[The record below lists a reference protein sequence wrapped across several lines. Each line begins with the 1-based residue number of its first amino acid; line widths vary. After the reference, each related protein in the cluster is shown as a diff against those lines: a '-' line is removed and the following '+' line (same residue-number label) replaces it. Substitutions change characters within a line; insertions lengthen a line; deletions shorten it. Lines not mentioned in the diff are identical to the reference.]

1 MDPRQLGLIASRL
14 QYFQAVVTYGS
25 IRRASQF
32 LNVAPS
38 AISRSIRQMEE
49 ELGAP
54 LFDRIRQRL
63 KLTSAGETLAY
74 HARSSHRELAR
85 ACSFIEDLQGLRR
98 GRISI
103 VGVESAMR
111 GMLPRA
117 LSAFWQRH
125 PNVTVELRTAGSR
138 EAADAV
144 GNGDCDLA
152 IVFDTRVPASARRLA
167 SADVRLG
174 ALVKPD
180 HAAAGLPGVRL
191 RDFVDQRIMMAD
203 SSLSLGKWIEDAT
216 LQSGVV
222 LQVRAVANSINELI
236 DFTVNGDGVTFQ
248 TRVGVERELER
259 GDLVFVPLLDRSLK
273 PRKLTLIAAG
283 HGQLPE
289 APASLAVMLTEA
301 VSALDEKIGATD
313 A

>member
-1 MDPRQLGLIASRL
+1 
-14 QYFQAVVTYGS
+14 
-25 IRRASQF
+25 
-32 LNVAPS
+32 
-38 AISRSIRQMEE
+38 
-49 ELGAP
+49 
-54 LFDRIRQRL
+54 
-63 KLTSAGETLAY
+63 
-74 HARSSHRELAR
+74 
-85 ACSFIEDLQGLRR
+85 
-98 GRISI
+98 
-103 VGVESAMR
+103 
-111 GMLPRA
+111 
-117 LSAFWQRH
+117 
-125 PNVTVELRTAGSR
+125 
-138 EAADAV
+138 
-144 GNGDCDLA
+144 
-152 IVFDTRVPASARRLA
+152 LA

-180 HAAAGLPGVRL
+180 HVAAKQPGVRL
-191 RDFVDQRIMMAD
+191 RDFADQRIMMAD
-203 SSLSLGKWIEDAT
+203 SSLSLGKWIEDAA
-216 LQSGVV
+216 LQSGVE

-289 APASLAVMLTEA
+289 APAALAVMLTQA

>member
-1 MDPRQLGLIASRL
+1 MDPRKLGLIASRL
-14 QYFQAVVTYGS
+14 QYFQAVVSYGS

-49 ELGAP
+49 ELGAL
-54 LFDRIRQRL
+54 LFERIRQRL
-63 KLTSAGETLAY
+63 RLTSAGETLAY
-74 HARSSHRELAR
+74 HARTSHRELSR
-85 ACSFIEDLQGLRR
+85 ACAFIEDLQGLRR

-103 VGVESAMR
+103 VAVESAMR

-125 PNVTVELRTAGSR
+125 PNVSVELRTAGSR

-144 GNGDCDLA
+144 ANGDCDLA
-152 IVFDTRVPASARRLA
+152 LIFDTRVPRSTRRLA
-167 SADVRLG
+167 SADVGLG
-174 ALVKPD
+174 ALVRPD
-180 HAAAGLPGVRL
+180 HPAAKLPGARL
-191 RDFVDQRIMMAD
+191 RDFAEQKILLAD
-203 SSLSLGKWIEDAT
+203 SSLSLGKLIEDAA
-216 LQSGVV
+216 LQAGID
-222 LQVRAVANSINELI
+222 LQVRAITNSINELI
-236 DFTVNGDGVTFQ
+236 EFTVNGHGITFQ

-259 GDLVFVPLLDRSLK
+259 GELAFVPLLDRTLK

-289 APASLAVMLTEA
+289 APASLALMLTQA
-301 VSALDEKIGATD
+301 VTALDETPATD
-313 A
+313 PT